1 VGKLAGGLSQIFKRI
16 VHFLIQVPILAQV
29 YINMSRTFADI
40 GPLEILSS
48 FPPYWISK
56 WPHLKNTFS
65 IISRSNAAIDL
76 NSGVYMCKI
85 GACITKCTILEYL
98 GNTLKRMILLMNVK
112 CLLMS

>member
-1 VGKLAGGLSQIFKRI
+1 
-16 VHFLIQVPILAQV
+16 
-29 YINMSRTFADI
+29 MSRTFADI

-76 NSGVYMCKI
+76 NSGAKLQKLVRVSLNVQFLNI
-85 GACITKCTILEYL
+85 WAIL
-98 GNTLKRMILLMNVK
+98 
-112 CLLMS
+112 